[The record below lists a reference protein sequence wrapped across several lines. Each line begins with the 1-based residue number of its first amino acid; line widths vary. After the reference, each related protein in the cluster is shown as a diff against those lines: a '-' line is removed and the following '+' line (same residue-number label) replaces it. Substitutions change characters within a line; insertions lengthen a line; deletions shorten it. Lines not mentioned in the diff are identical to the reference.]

1 MNLSLLSFLFIPW
14 LAGVGLSFITSGMGC
29 LLVWR
34 RLSFFGDALAHSTL
48 LGVAF
53 SLILNI
59 SLFWGIVA
67 ICIIVGLVLGYLP
80 KQSRIGSDTWL
91 AILSYSSLALGMI
104 LISKV
109 PGMRVDPSSYLF
121 GDILTITTY
130 DVGIVF
136 TVAFLTSI
144 FLYYHWRSL
153 ILITL
158 NVDLAQAEGIQVF
171 SLQRQLTFML
181 AITVA
186 ACLKLIGALLV
197 PALLIIP
204 AATASYQAKSPR
216 TMVFLTFLVALTSIS
231 LGLFLSV
238 YFNTPSGPMIVVTAL
253 ALFVISRLYTPFR

>member
-1 MNLSLLSFLFIPW
+1 MTLSLLSFLAIPW
-14 LAGVGLSFITSGMGC
+14 MAGIGLSIVTSGMGC

-53 SLILNI
+53 SLMLNI
-59 SLFWGIVA
+59 SLFWGIVI
-67 ICIIVGLVLGYLP
+67 ICVVVGFVLGYLP
-80 KQSRIGSDTWL
+80 KQSRIGPDTWL
-91 AILSYSSLALGMI
+91 AIISYGSLALGMV
-104 LISKV
+104 LISKI

-121 GDILTITTY
+121 GDILALTLY
-130 DVGIVF
+130 DVAIIF
-136 TVAFLTSI
+136 TVAGLTSL
-144 FLYYHWRSL
+144 FLCHYWRSL
-153 ILITL
+153 MLITL
-158 NVDLAQAEGIQVF
+158 NIDLAQAEGVKVF

-181 AITVA
+181 AMTVA

-204 AATASYQAKSPR
+204 AATASYPAKSPKA
-216 TMVFLTFLVALTSIS
+216 MVFLTFLFSVISIS

-253 ALFVISRLYTPFR
+253 GLFAISRILYL